1 MHRFEIVAALIAV
14 FVLAGCAPH
23 AAVKPGNTITLNLD
37 AAGKPVAD
45 ADLQK
50 VIDAVEAI
58 QAGRIQLAID
68 GPLTEVVTKYE
79 TKYAGTPVKVF
90 CANGMLDAFA
100 YANLADKAE
109 TTAGKAAVPVEVIGP
124 AWARAYWAR
133 AYAYSEM
140 ARYTDAQAE
149 LEKALALS
157 PMDSQYKSELAF
169 TYERG
174 GDWNKVLSLYQEAA
188 GDAEISGGS
197 PETTTRLKCVALRGQ
212 GYALV
217 ELHRLDEATKAYQEC
232 LKLTPGEPKSLAE
245 LGYIKGLRAKS
256 H

>member
-1 MHRFEIVAALIAV
+1 MHRLEFVAALMAV
-14 FVLAGCAPH
+14 CGLVGCAPH
-23 AAVKPGNTITLNLD
+23 AAVKPANIITLNLD
-37 AAGKPVAD
+37 AAGKQVAD
-45 ADLQK
+45 ADLQQ
-50 VIDAVEAI
+50 VTDAVEMI

-68 GPLTEVVTKYE
+68 GPLTAVVTKYE
-79 TKYAGTPVKVF
+79 TKYAGKPVEVF
-90 CANGMLDAFA
+90 CANGLGDAVV
-100 YANLADKAE
+100 YASLGAKAVNGTAD
-109 TTAGKAAVPVEVIGP
+109 VPVEVIGP

-133 AYAYSEM
+133 AYAYTEM
-140 ARYTDAQAE
+140 ARYTDAQTD

-169 TYERG
+169 TYERS

-188 GDAEISGGS
+188 GDAEISGDN

-217 ELHRLDEATKAYQEC
+217 ELHRLDEATKAYQDC